1 MKLTI
6 NWTTITLS
14 LTDMEPILGTA
25 EGSVFGSV
33 RDGQM
38 IQPDRAEVSVTD
50 GVVSS
55 VTIRGHILTK
65 SGAISKRHTYQG
77 MAIGHTELEAE
88 IGALA
93 LAGLKGQI

>member
-25 EGSVFGSV
+25 EGNVFGSV
-33 RDGQM
+33 LNGQM
-38 IQPDRAEVSVTD
+38 IRPDRAEVNITD
-50 GVVSS
+50 GVVSN
-55 VTIRGHILTK
+55 VTIRGDILTK
-65 SGAISKRHTYQG
+65 SGAVSKRHTYQG
-77 MAIGHTELEAE
+77 LAVGHTELEAE